1 MTTLPRPTLSP
12 EVRERLVRSSKANGK
27 ASSPLAIPTA
37 NPSVEKGQY
46 SSWPMAVGEDFGRRA
61 NSVRRYYAVVDDGEW
76 PPELADYNKRFA
88 QTLDKIKRRHDSV
101 VTTVG
106 KFKLD

>member
-1 MTTLPRPTLSP
+1 M
-12 EVRERLVRSSKANGK
+12 
-27 ASSPLAIPTA
+27 AIPTA
-37 NPSVEKGQY
+37 NPSIEKGQY
-46 SSWPMAVGEDFGRRA
+46 ASWPMSVGEEFERRA

-76 PPELADYNKRFA
+76 PPELADYNNRFA

-106 KFKLD
+106 ESSNDLSLSFSFLNIRFCTSSIESVNA